1 MLEHQMHLH
10 AESLRRELREIALQ
24 RPRYDRPDYGRPGRL
39 RAFLRTRAHPPA
51 RAAFKPGKP
60 IPNVTIRPARA
71 ADLHNLARL
80 AEISERRVPS
90 GLVLVAEVESSIV
103 AARAVQGGPVL
114 SDLRRPTGDVVQL
127 LELRSEQIRAAT
139 GSSRAA

>member
-1 MLEHQMHLH
+1 MFEHHPHLH
-10 AESLRRELREIALQ
+10 VESLRRELREIELQ
-24 RPRYDRPDYGRPGRL
+24 RPRYDRPDYGRSGRL
-39 RAFLRTRAHPPA
+39 RTFLRTRAQPPA
-51 RAAFKPGKP
+51 RASFKPGTT
-60 IPNVTIRPARA
+60 IPNVTIRPAQA
-71 ADLHNLARL
+71 ADIHNLTRL

-114 SDLRRPTGDVVQL
+114 SDLMRPTGDVVQL
-127 LELRSEQIRAAT
+127 LELRSEQVRAAT